1 MTGIELLLDELEGM
15 REALTSWS
23 EDELLEELLC
33 RSYDMGRAAKSA
45 MTRQLRKAGYFRI
58 IPERELRT
66 TAWLGDCP
74 WRRLGGEWVE
84 PNGDWRMTGT
94 VEELLRR

>member
-1 MTGIELLLDELEGM
+1 MTGIELLLDELGGM
-15 REALTSWS
+15 REALITWS
-23 EDELLEELLC
+23 EDELLEELLY